1 VDEFMVRAFLT
12 AAILLSGAGALQAQ
26 TGCYPRIGAYHGQYE
41 GQCPGSSLKWTA
53 VENTIGAFGRN
64 CSDEPWTYNRTE
76 KTFYNPK
83 ANESFAMQD
92 CYAVNWDQVASSL
105 KTNISSDAVHRFH
118 EGKIQRPKPASL
130 PAGPQ

>member
-1 VDEFMVRAFLT
+1 MMRTFLT
-12 AAILLSGAGALQAQ
+12 AAILLSGMGALQAQ
-26 TGCYPRIGAYHGQYE
+26 TNCYPRIGAYYGEYE
-41 GQCPGSSLKWTA
+41 GQCPNSGLKWTA

-92 CYAVNWDQVASSL
+92 CYPASRDQITSNL
-105 KTNISSDAVHRFH
+105 KTNTGSDMVRRFH
-118 EGKIQRPKPASL
+118 EGRIQRPGTASTS
-130 PAGPQ
+130 ATPQ